1 MYRLKYNTTVAAP
14 ALNRPHALFAEEV
27 LADENFARELF
38 RLFLPREIQETI
50 QPESLSIAP
59 SGFSS
64 EILRGFRSDR
74 VYSIARREGEE
85 PELRILLEHKSYRD
99 AHILKQLLRYM
110 REIHERQ
117 NASAPVIPFV
127 LYHGTKEWN
136 LPVSFQENMDLSP
149 RERKALGP
157 YGLDFQYILLNL
169 RTLDLE
175 KIRTTPK
182 MRVFLFVLK
191 HIHELDQKE
200 VLVRLLKLM
209 PVVYFQEKE
218 NKFIELVL
226 FYVYSVHNYN
236 PGTIRN
242 LWEDLIGAGTG
253 EIVMTTA
260 EMLKKSGMEEGF
272 RKGIEKGVE
281 QGRLEARLEIARRL
295 FHSGVS
301 LDIVLQSTDLTRKD
315 LENAGIFLG

>member
-1 MYRLKYNTTVAAP
+1 
-14 ALNRPHALFAEEV
+14 
-27 LADENFARELF
+27 
-38 RLFLPREIQETI
+38 
-50 QPESLSIAP
+50 
-59 SGFSS
+59 
-64 EILRGFRSDR
+64 
-74 VYSIARREGEE
+74 
-85 PELRILLEHKSYRD
+85 
-99 AHILKQLLRYM
+99 
-110 REIHERQ
+110 
-117 NASAPVIPFV
+117 
-127 LYHGTKEWN
+127 
-136 LPVSFQENMDLSP
+136 VSFQENMDLSP